1 MQYLIAAVLALSLT
15 LPAAAQQPIPHPTA
29 DQVTVQILE
38 NEARSYRAT
47 IGQLAVQVNDL
58 TAKADA
64 LGKERDELKA
74 KCGKPCE
81 AGPAK

>member
-1 MQYLIAAVLALSLT
+1 MRYWLALGFAIAATVS
-15 LPAAAQQPIPHPTA
+15 PAFAQQPAPHPTA

-64 LGKERDELKA
+64 LTKERDALKT
-74 KCGKPCE
+74 KCGDPCK
-81 AGPAK
+81 GN

>member
-1 MQYLIAAVLALSLT
+1 MRHLFALSFAIAATVSPVL
-15 LPAAAQQPIPHPTA
+15 AQQPASHLTA
-29 DQVTVQILE
+29 DQVQIQVLE

-74 KCGKPCE
+74 KYEPKPN
-81 AGPAK
+81 K